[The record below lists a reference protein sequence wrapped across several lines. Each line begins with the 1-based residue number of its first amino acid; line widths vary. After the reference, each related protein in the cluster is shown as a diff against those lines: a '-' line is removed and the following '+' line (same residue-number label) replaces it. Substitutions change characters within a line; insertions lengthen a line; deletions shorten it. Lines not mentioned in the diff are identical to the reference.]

1 MFSDW
6 VLGIGDGTV
15 GENNDVDIKLD
26 IPDDLLIRT
35 SDDPVAAIVE
45 AIYPSLL
52 ENMKDPSF
60 FQDRAILTPKN
71 AIVDLIND
79 QMMKNIPGE
88 EKEYLSYDSPD
99 KDNDNSGVD
108 RPDDIHTSE
117 FLNTINCSG
126 LPNHKLKLKVG
137 VPIMLLRNVDPSA
150 GLCNGT
156 RLIITQM
163 GTYIIEAK
171 VISGSNIGEKV
182 FIPRLSL
189 TPSDVRIPFRFK
201 RRQFPISVSFAMT
214 INKSQGQS
222 LKHVGVYLPQSVFS
236 HGQLYVAI
244 SRVTSRHGLKML
256 LVDDDGNLTNTTSNV
271 VYQEVFRNL

>member
-1 MFSDW
+1 
-6 VLGIGDGTV
+6 
-15 GENNDVDIKLD
+15 
-26 IPDDLLIRT
+26 
-35 SDDPVAAIVE
+35 
-45 AIYPSLL
+45 
-52 ENMKDPSF
+52 MKDPSF

-79 QMMKNIPGE
+79 HMMKNIPGE